1 MSFLCEFDR
10 AHSRFQLMLEQ
21 SLKRWGI
28 TYSQFRVLNKLSE
41 QDRYQPKE
49 LAQVL
54 EIDVA
59 ASSRLIDRLVAKK
72 MVDRIRC
79 SDDRRVC
86 FVSIAESFKEEIQ
99 DIIEHEKR
107 VEEFFL
113 EGISKKH
120 QESFKAAISELAKL
134 KKYRSG
140 ETGQSVIF

>member
-10 AHSRFQLMLEQ
+10 VHSRFQLMLEQ

-28 TYSQFRVLNKLSE
+28 TSSQFRILNTLAKNEKL
-41 QDRYQPKE
+41 QPKE
-49 LAQVL
+49 LAQIL
-54 EIDVA
+54 EVDIA
-59 ASSRLIDRLVAKK
+59 ASSRLIDRLVAKE

-79 SDDRRVC
+79 ENDRRVC
-86 FVSIAESFKEEIQ
+86 FVTIAAKFQKEILS
-99 DIIEHEKR
+99 IIEHEKR

-120 QESFKAAISELAKL
+120 RESFKSAISELSKQ

-140 ETGQSVIF
+140 EKGQSVIF

>member
-21 SLKRWGI
+21 SLDRWGI
-28 TYSQFRVLNKLSE
+28 TSSQFRMLNTLVKK
-41 QDRYQPKE
+41 DRFQPKE
-49 LAQVL
+49 LATLL

-59 ASSRLIDRLVAKK
+59 ASTRLIDRLVSKN
-72 MVDRIRC
+72 MVERIRC
-79 SDDRRVC
+79 KEDRRKC
-86 FVSIAESFKEEIQ
+86 FVSISSGFKKEVQ

-107 VEEFFL
+107 VEDFFL
-113 EGISKKH
+113 EGVSSEH
-120 QESFKAAISELAKL
+120 RESFQIAINELAKL

>member
-21 SLKRWGI
+21 SLERWSI
-28 TYSQFRVLNKLSE
+28 TYSQFRILNTLVKR
-41 QDRYQPKE
+41 DKFQPKE
-49 LAQVL
+49 LAQEL
-54 EIDVA
+54 EVDVA
-59 ASSRLIDRLVAKK
+59 ASSRLIDRLVAKD

-86 FVSIAESFKEEIQ
+86 FVSISPKFKKEMLK
-99 DIIEHEKR
+99 IIEHEKR
-107 VEEFFL
+107 VEDFFL
-113 EGISKKH
+113 EGVPKEH
-120 QESFKAAISELAKL
+120 RVSFKKAITELAKQ